1 MKNTAT
7 LAFENASSSTSTSQ
21 LQLVKTPKRPLLPPP
36 HLQQSES
43 LLTQT
48 AFLRL
53 GPKISETLRDIGA
66 KILRVGSMH
75 KIFRRI
81 FSVGEGEQLLK
92 ASRCSLFTT
101 AGPVAGLLFI
111 STDKLAFC
119 SDRAIKFSSPGG
131 DSIRFHYKVVIPLT
145 KIMRANQSDN
155 VKKPSDKYLQIV
167 TNDDFEFWFM
177 GFMNYKK
184 TWKCLHQARSQA
196 SS

>member
-1 MKNTAT
+1 MKNTVT
-7 LAFENASSSTSTSQ
+7 LAFENASSSTCQ

-36 HLQQSES
+36 QLQQIKSS
-43 LLTQT
+43 LTQT
-48 AFLRL
+48 ALLRL

-101 AGPVAGLLFI
+101 AGPIAGLLFI

-131 DSIRFHYKVVIPLT
+131 DSMRFHYKVVIPLT
-145 KIMRANQSDN
+145 RILKANQSEN

-184 TWKCLHQARSQA
+184 TWICLHQAISQA